1 VGPPIN
7 GKLLGNLEDFMKTEA
22 FARSFSVSQDFA
34 IQHGAAGENSVR
46 VRKQTNHELFKRQRR
61 FALSFLRMTAQ

>member
-1 VGPPIN
+1 
-7 GKLLGNLEDFMKTEA
+7 MKTEA
-22 FARSFSVSQDFA
+22 FARSFSATQDFLN
-34 IQHGAAGENSVR
+34 QRGTSGENFVR